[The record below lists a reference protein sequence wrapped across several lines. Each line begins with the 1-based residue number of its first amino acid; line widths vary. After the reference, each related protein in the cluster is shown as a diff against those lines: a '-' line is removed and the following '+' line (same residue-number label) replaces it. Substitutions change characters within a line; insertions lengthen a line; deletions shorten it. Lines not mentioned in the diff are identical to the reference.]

1 MLSSTTKISRNPKT
15 ARCGEPKSTI
25 FYKHGIC
32 LDTGF
37 CLDGFRLDV
46 FGFVWILYDSFGY
59 CTIRLDIDDSLR
71 YCRISF
77 GYSLDSVWI
86 LIGLV
91 GRGVAG
97 FELVAGMMR

>member
-46 FGFVWILYDSFGY
+46 FGFVWILYDS
-59 CTIRLDIDDSLR
+59 LR

-77 GYSLDSVWI
+77 GYCLGSVWI

-97 FELVAGMMR
+97 FELVAGTRSIALDE